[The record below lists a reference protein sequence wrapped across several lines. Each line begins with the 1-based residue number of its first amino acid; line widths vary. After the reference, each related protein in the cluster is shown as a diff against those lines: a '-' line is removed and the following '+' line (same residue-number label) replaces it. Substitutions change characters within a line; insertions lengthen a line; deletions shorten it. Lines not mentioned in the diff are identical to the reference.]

1 MYLSKCLITNRKPI
15 NPYEIHR
22 KIWELFPDRPTAKR
36 DFLFRIEQSSSGG
49 HRILLQSSLEPISVQ
64 GGLIILD
71 HKEINYFFKAGMV
84 LQFFLTANPTRRI
97 RAAGDKKSNQ
107 GRCRVPLIDEDEIR
121 DWLKRKIAD
130 AGQLHE
136 VIIAGK
142 SNLYFRKRGR
152 PGKVVIINYTGL
164 LAVNDTE
171 SLTNLVVHGIG
182 PAKAFGCGLLS
193 LARM

>member
-1 MYLSKCLITNRKPI
+1 MYLSKCLITNRKPM

-22 KIWELFPDRPTAKR
+22 KIWDLFPNRPKAKR
-36 DFLFRIEQSSSGG
+36 DFLFRVEQSSPAG
-49 HRILLQSSLEPISVQ
+49 HTVLLQSTFEPVSIKD
-64 GGLIILD
+64 GLVVLGQ
-71 HKEINYFFKAGMV
+71 KEINYFFKAGMV

-97 RAAGDKKSNQ
+97 RAEGDKKSNQ

-121 DWLKRKIAD
+121 DWLKRKFAD
-130 AGQLHE
+130 VGQLHE

-142 SNLYFRKRGR
+142 NNLYFRKKGR
-152 PGKVVIINYTGL
+152 PGKIVTVNYTGL
-164 LAVNDTE
+164 LSVDDTE
-171 SLTNLVVHGIG
+171 SLMNLVENGIG

>member
-1 MYLSKCLITNRKPI
+1 MYLSKCLITSRKPM

-22 KIWELFPDRPTAKR
+22 KIWDLFPDRPKAKR
-36 DFLFRIEQSSSGG
+36 DFLFRVEQSSPTG
-49 HRILLQSSLEPISVQ
+49 HTVLLQSTFEPVSVK
-64 GGLIILD
+64 GGLVVLGQ
-71 HKEINYFFKAGMV
+71 KEINYFFKAGMV

-97 RAAGDKKSNQ
+97 RARGDKKSNQ

-130 AGQLHE
+130 VGQLRQ

-142 SNLYFRKRGR
+142 NNLYFRKKCK
-152 PGKVVIINYTGL
+152 PGKIVTVNYTGL
-164 LAVNDTE
+164 LSVDDPE
-171 SLTNLVVHGIG
+171 SFANLVMNGIG

-193 LARM
+193 LART